1 MVGETKAQTWQL
13 ADLLT
18 KNEVILRLI
27 VKLIK
32 NGISVPLVV
41 ILQRT
46 PFAGGTV
53 LEYSNWANSD
63 NHCRLFSKIFVFM
76 LEA

>member
-32 NGISVPLVV
+32 KRLIGS
-41 ILQRT
+41 
-46 PFAGGTV
+46 FSGT
-53 LEYSNWANSD
+53 EMRMGKMNKN
-63 NHCRLFSKIFVFM
+63 
-76 LEA
+76 